1 MDLAETALL
10 SFETKKEAPSMYLRQ
25 PMEVKAHLDE
35 RLLLGEEYFAAVY
48 AGFASW
54 AVARD
59 VLARNNQDSIMG
71 DSELQIPPDQWDPC
85 FLASLALT
93 GGAMWEGIGS
103 AEVRHEFWEWYL
115 TSAVPSAFMA
125 VCSINCAEALT
136 EYIGDEGVTIEQGGR
151 GFLRTATQQLRI
163 FQGSFVNEVRG
174 IFGGASNLEAIANVT
189 ASEGVAGLGPMD
201 NEP

>member
-1 MDLAETALL
+1 M
-10 SFETKKEAPSMYLRQ
+10 
-25 PMEVKAHLDE
+25 
-35 RLLLGEEYFAAVY
+35 
-48 AGFASW
+48 
-54 AVARD
+54 
-59 VLARNNQDSIMG
+59 
-71 DSELQIPPDQWDPC
+71 
-85 FLASLALT
+85 
-93 GGAMWEGIGS
+93 
-103 AEVRHEFWEWYL
+103 
-115 TSAVPSAFMA
+115 
-125 VCSINCAEALT
+125 SINCAEALT